1 MSNVTQ
7 APGGREQWEQIALA
21 TANDRFKAGYGRT
34 MQGAVLVSF
43 VIYLLVFLFSPVLVI
58 TPYTLP
64 EETIEV
70 VDIPTAVDIPP
81 PPQELPKPQVPV
93 EAAPDADVEEDID
106 IAETLPDDFNTPPPT
121 MSTGGGTGNEFV
133 AFDTKPEI
141 VQYVPPQYSEFA
153 REAGL
158 EGLVMVDVLV
168 GTDGRV
174 KDARVSRSVH
184 AVLDEA
190 ALSAARRARFTPGK
204 QRNIPVEVWV
214 TLPYNFTLF

>member
-7 APGGREQWEQIALA
+7 APGGKQQWEQIALA
-21 TANDRFKAGYGRT
+21 TENDRFKARYGRT
-34 MQGAVLVSF
+34 LQGAFLVSF

-58 TPYTLP
+58 KPYTLP
-64 EETIEV
+64 DETIEV

-106 IAETLPDDFNTPPPT
+106 IAETLPEDFDTPPP
-121 MSTGGGTGNEFV
+121 MGSAGGTSGNEFIV
-133 AFDTKPEI
+133 FDTKPEI
-141 VQYVPPQYSEFA
+141 VQYVQPQYSEFA

-184 AVLDEA
+184 TVLDQA
-190 ALSAARRARFTPGK
+190 ALEAARRARFTPGK
-204 QRNIPVEVWV
+204 QRDRPVEVWV
-214 TLPYNFTLF
+214 SLPYNFTLF